1 MKRYTLRC
9 GNANLFQEMKNRNRN
24 AARPICWIGSIGLR
38 QKGFT
43 LVELLVTVVIIGILA
58 ALILPAVQSVRQR
71 ARSVGCMSSLRQ
83 LYLGATLFAADNQGV
98 IPYSE
103 NNNGSYDPTWMR
115 KASEYA
121 LGGTNAGIV
130 MCPDGPLANGRQT
143 STTEGVQANYG
154 MNVEYLRY
162 LWSDGSVKTAKN
174 SALSK
179 FVKLQDMPGAVVLL
193 YDSGSH
199 CVTLQSQAMNPSPSW
214 SYIPG
219 YSKNKTIAVY
229 YAPKPKVTADAH
241 AGRHGKTI
249 NFVRADGS
257 GGQASAE
264 SFVEDIKYW

>member
-1 MKRYTLRC
+1 L
-9 GNANLFQEMKNRNRN
+9 
-24 AARPICWIGSIGLR
+24 
-38 QKGFT
+38 
-43 LVELLVTVVIIGILA
+43 ELLVTVAIIGILV

-83 LYLGATLFAADNQGV
+83 LYVGTTLFAADKDGV

-103 NNNGSYDPTWMR
+103 NNGGFFDPTWMK

-121 LGGTNAGIV
+121 LGGTNGGIL
-130 MCPDGPLANGRQT
+130 MCPDGPLANSKQT

-162 LWSDGSVKTAKN
+162 LYSDGSVKTAKN

-179 FVKLQDMPGAVVLL
+179 FVKLLELPGTVVLL

-199 CVTLQSQAMNPSPSW
+199 CLTQSQAMNPSPSW

-219 YSKNKTIAVY
+219 YSKNKSIAVY
-229 YAPKPKVTADAH
+229 YASKPKVTVDAH
-241 AGRHGKTI
+241 AGRHGGII
-249 NFVRADGS
+249 NFVRGDGS
-257 GGQASAE
+257 AGQARAKD
-264 SFVEDIKYW
+264 FVEDIKYW

>member
-9 GNANLFQEMKNRNRN
+9 KNANLIQEMKNRNRN
-24 AARPICWIGSIGLR
+24 AARPIRWIGSIGLR
-38 QKGFT
+38 QNGFT
-43 LVELLVTVVIIGILA
+43 LVELLVTVAIIGVLA

-71 ARSVGCMSSLRQ
+71 ARSAGCMSSLRQ
-83 LYLGATLFAADNQGV
+83 LYLGSTLFAADNQGT

-121 LGGTNAGIV
+121 LGGTNSGIL

-162 LWSDGSVKTAKN
+162 LYSDGSVKTAKN

-179 FVKLQDMPGAVVLL
+179 LVKLQDLAGMAVLF

-199 CVTLQSQAMNPSPSW
+199 CLTLHSQAMNPSPSW

-219 YSKNKTIAVY
+219 YSKNKSIAAF

-257 GGQASAE
+257 AGQASAE
-264 SFVEDIKYW
+264 AFVTDIQYW